1 MIITEEQKD
10 IQVLVH
16 SFAEKEI
23 RPVSRQFDERGEFP
37 IELYKKAC
45 RMQLN
50 CLDLPKEY
58 GGTGVSKVT
67 SCLIREELS
76 WGDAGFSLSLGAN
89 GLGFK
94 PLLIAGSEKQRRHFA
109 DVLLGD
115 GFTAFAI
122 TEPDAGSDAGA
133 MKTTAKRVGDEYIL
147 NGHKCFITNGELA
160 NVYTVL
166 ASTDKS
172 RGARGLTMFMVDR
185 DTPGVDVG
193 KHENKM
199 GIRLSNTADVIFH
212 DVRVPAE
219 NIIGAEGA
227 GFHIAMETLNQ
238 GRAGTCSSAVGIMRA
253 AFEYAIKYA
262 QERVTFGQPIYK
274 NQAIQFMLADMATKI
289 EVSRAFGLHVADLL
303 DNGEGSQVSKL
314 ASMAKLFSTDVLQTV
329 VSDAVQILGG
339 YGYMRDFPVEKL
351 MRDAKVYQ
359 IFEGT
364 NQIQRIV
371 IFNSIL
377 KENRISANWKG

>member
-1 MIITEEQKD
+1 
-10 IQVLVH
+10 
-16 SFAEKEI
+16 
-23 RPVSRQFDERGEFP
+23 
-37 IELYKKAC
+37 
-45 RMQLN
+45 
-50 CLDLPKEY
+50 
-58 GGTGVSKVT
+58 
-67 SCLIREELS
+67 
-76 WGDAGFSLSLGAN
+76 
-89 GLGFK
+89 
-94 PLLIAGSEKQRRHFA
+94 
-109 DVLLGD
+109 
-115 GFTAFAI
+115 
-122 TEPDAGSDAGA
+122 
-133 MKTTAKRVGDEYIL
+133 
-147 NGHKCFITNGELA
+147 
-160 NVYTVL
+160 
-166 ASTDKS
+166 
-172 RGARGLTMFMVDR
+172 MFMVDR

-212 DVRVPAE
+212 DVRIPAE

>member
-1 MIITEEQKD
+1 MILTEEQRE
-10 IQVLVH
+10 IQALVH

-23 RPVSRQFDERGEFP
+23 RPISSQYDALGEFP
-37 IELYKKAC
+37 MELYKKAC
-45 RMQLN
+45 KMQLN

-94 PLLIAGSEKQRRHFA
+94 PLLIAGTERQRRHFA
-109 DVLLGD
+109 DVLLND
-115 GFTAFAI
+115 GFTAFAL
-122 TEPDAGSDAGA
+122 TEPNAGSDASA
-133 MKTTAKRVGDEYIL
+133 LTTSARKVGDEYIL

-160 NVYTVL
+160 NIYTVL
-166 ASTDKS
+166 ASTDSSK
-172 RGARGLTMFMVDR
+172 GAKGLTMFMVDR
-185 DTPGVDVG
+185 DTPGVSVG
-193 KHENKM
+193 KHEDKM
-199 GIRLSNTADVIFH
+199 GIRLSNTADVMFH
-212 DVRVPAE
+212 DVKVPAE
-219 NIIGAEGA
+219 NIIGAEGT
-227 GFHIAMETLNQ
+227 GFKIAMETLSQ
-238 GRAGTCSSAVGIMRA
+238 GRAGTCSSAVGLMRA
-253 AFEYAIKYA
+253 AFEHAVQYA

-289 EVSRAFGLHVADLL
+289 EVTRSFGLHVAQLL
-303 DNGEGSQVSKL
+303 DEGDYREVGKL
-314 ASMAKLFSTDVLQTV
+314 SSMAKLFSTDTLQSV
-329 VSDAVQILGG
+329 VSDAVQIFGG
-339 YGYMRDFPVEKL
+339 YGYMKNFPVEKL

-364 NQIQRIV
+364 NQIQRVV

-377 KENRISANWKG
+377 KEKRIRKGRK

>member
-1 MIITEEQKD
+1 M
-10 IQVLVH
+10 
-16 SFAEKEI
+16 
-23 RPVSRQFDERGEFP
+23 
-37 IELYKKAC
+37 ELYKKAC

-50 CLDLPKEY
+50 CLDLPAEY

-94 PLLIAGSEKQRRHFA
+94 PLLIAGTERQRRRFA
-109 DVLLGD
+109 EVLLND
-115 GFTAFAI
+115 GFTAFAV

-133 MKTTAKRVGDEYIL
+133 LKTTARRSGDEYIL
-147 NGHKCFITNGELA
+147 NGHKCFITNGALA
-160 NVYTVL
+160 NIYTVL
-166 ASTDKS
+166 AVTDAGK
-172 RGARGLTMFMVDR
+172 GARGLTMFMVDR
-185 DTPGVDVG
+185 DSEGLTVG
-193 KHENKM
+193 KHEDKM
-199 GIRLSNTADVIFH
+199 GIRLSNTADVIMH

-219 NIIGAEGA
+219 NVIGGEGA
-227 GFHIAMETLNQ
+227 GFKIAMETLNQ

-253 AFEYAIKYA
+253 AFEHAMRYA
-262 QERVTFGQPIYK
+262 QERCTFGQPIYK
-274 NQAIQFMLADMATKI
+274 NQSIQFMLADMATKI
-289 EVSRAFGLHVADLL
+289 EVSREFGLRVAELIDR
-303 DNGEGSQVSKL
+303 GELS
-314 ASMAKLFSTDVLQTV
+314 SMAKLFSTDTLQSV
-329 VSDAVQILGG
+329 VTDAVQIFGG

-371 IFNSIL
+371 IFNSLL
-377 KENRISANWKG
+377 KEHKLSGRRG

>member
-1 MIITEEQKD
+1 MILTEEQRE
-10 IQVLVH
+10 IQALVH

-23 RPVSRQFDERGEFP
+23 RPISSQYDVLGEFP
-37 IELYKKAC
+37 MELYKKAC
-45 RMQLN
+45 KMQLN

-94 PLLIAGSEKQRRHFA
+94 PLLIAGTERQRRHFA
-109 DVLLGD
+109 DILLND
-115 GFTAFAI
+115 GFTAFAL
-122 TEPDAGSDAGA
+122 TEPNAGSDASA
-133 MKTTAKRVGDEYIL
+133 LTTSARKVGDEYIL
-147 NGHKCFITNGELA
+147 NGHKCFITNGGLA
-160 NVYTVL
+160 NIYTVL
-166 ASTDKS
+166 ASTDSSK
-172 RGARGLTMFMVDR
+172 GAKGLTMFMVDR
-185 DTPGVDVG
+185 DTPGVSVG
-193 KHENKM
+193 KHEDKM
-199 GIRLSNTADVIFH
+199 GIRLSNTADVMFH

-227 GFHIAMETLNQ
+227 GFKIAMETLSQ
-238 GRAGTCSSAVGIMRA
+238 GRAGTCSSAVGLMRA
-253 AFEYAIKYA
+253 AFEHAIQYA

-289 EVSRAFGLHVADLL
+289 EVTRSFGLHVAQLL
-303 DNGEGSQVSKL
+303 DEGDYKEVGKL
-314 ASMAKLFSTDVLQTV
+314 SSMAKLFSTDMLQRV
-329 VSDAVQILGG
+329 VSDAVQIFGG
-339 YGYMRDFPVEKL
+339 YGYMKNFPVEKL

-364 NQIQRIV
+364 NQIQRVV

-377 KENRISANWKG
+377 KEKRIRKGRK

>member
-1 MIITEEQKD
+1 MIFTEEQKE
-10 IQVLVH
+10 IQALVH
-16 SFAEKEI
+16 TFAEKEI
-23 RPVSRQFDERGEFP
+23 RPISKKYDELGEFP
-37 IELYKKAC
+37 MELYKKAC

-50 CLDLPKEY
+50 CLDLPAEY

-94 PLLIAGSEKQRRHFA
+94 PLLIAGTERQRRRFA
-109 DVLLGD
+109 EVLLND
-115 GFTAFAI
+115 GFTAFAV

-133 MKTTAKRVGDEYIL
+133 LKTTARRSGDEYIL
-147 NGHKCFITNGELA
+147 NGHKCFITNGALA
-160 NVYTVL
+160 NIYTVL
-166 ASTDKS
+166 AVTDAGK
-172 RGARGLTMFMVDR
+172 GARGLTMFMVDR
-185 DTPGVDVG
+185 DSEGLTVG
-193 KHENKM
+193 KHEDKM
-199 GIRLSNTADVIFH
+199 GIRLSNTADVIMH

-219 NIIGAEGA
+219 NVIGGEGA
-227 GFHIAMETLNQ
+227 GFKIAMETLNQ

-253 AFEYAIKYA
+253 AFEHAMRYA
-262 QERVTFGQPIYK
+262 QERCTFGQPIYK
-274 NQAIQFMLADMATKI
+274 NQSIQFMLADMATKI
-289 EVSRAFGLHVADLL
+289 EVSREFGLRVAELIDR
-303 DNGEGSQVSKL
+303 GETAEVSKL
-314 ASMAKLFSTDVLQTV
+314 SSMAKLFSTDTLQSV
-329 VSDAVQILGG
+329 VTDAVQILGG

-371 IFNSIL
+371 IFNSLL
-377 KENRISANWKG
+377 KEQKLSGRRG